1 MKYILVLY
9 LSLLGLQGYA
19 EARIEAEVDEV
30 KQIEELYEQ
39 WREAVAT
46 ADIPSYV
53 AVLDPNVRLIPPGAE
68 VIEGAAYYEQFLT
81 PVFEAATYKIEVITP
96 PRVEVLDDI
105 AVAEYEYVIHLKLK
119 NPAQGVTEPGAL
131 TASRTEARYFDV
143 LRKSESGKFRVWRHT
158 WQ

>member
-1 MKYILVLY
+1 MKYFLILYV
-9 LSLLGLQGYA
+9 SLLGLQGFA
-19 EARIEAEVDEV
+19 EVKKEAEVDEV
-30 KQIEELYEQ
+30 KQIERLYEQ

-53 AVLDPNVRLIPPGAE
+53 AVLDPDVRLIPPGADA
-68 VIEGAAYYEQFLT
+68 IEGASQDAQFLT
-81 PVFEAATYKIEVITP
+81 PVFKAATYRIEVIAP
-96 PRVEVLDDI
+96 PKVEVLDDI

-119 NPAQGVTEPGAL
+119 NPAQGVTEAGAL

-143 LRKSESGKFRVWRHT
+143 LRKSESGEFRVWRHT